1 MCSIYISYTV
11 LLWHFCHKPTI
22 RKMNPFFAPN
32 IPMFPAWPR
41 LCFNCLFGHFKNR
54 DKRNLP
60 FTPILASVNR
70 LVRYHLGT
78 VAKGSFIITLVK
90 IPRMI
95 LMYIH
100 SQLKGK
106 VRGKIR
112 SWTFRGHI
120 PDLTSAPNDVMS
132 KSAIVFFRF
141 LTKWNPAL
149 PPLPPPPL
157 HSICSSKIHLSTGFQ
172 KCPFLCVNSTPSSLE
187 PLPSPRQWK

>member
-1 MCSIYISYTV
+1 
-11 LLWHFCHKPTI
+11 
-22 RKMNPFFAPN
+22 MNPFFTPN
-32 IPMFPAWPR
+32 IPVFPSWPR
-41 LCFNCLFGHFKNR
+41 LCFNCRFGHFKNR

-106 VRGKIR
+106 VRGKYVFGLSVGSFQTSLLHPMTSYPKLQLFSSY
-112 SWTFRGHI
+112 SWQSGTQPFLPRPHPPCALFAQAKSI
-120 PDLTSAPNDVMS
+120 SALVS
-132 KSAIVFFRF
+132 KNVPSSVSIQH
-141 LTKWNPAL
+141 L
-149 PPLPPPPL
+149 PP
-157 HSICSSKIHLSTGFQ
+157 
-172 KCPFLCVNSTPSSLE
+172 
-187 PLPSPRQWK
+187 